1 MIPSILRAATRRVA
15 VVVAIA
21 VLACIGAG
29 FALGKL
35 LL

>member
-15 VVVAIA
+15 VVAAIA

-29 FALGKL
+29 VAIGWL
-35 LL
+35 L